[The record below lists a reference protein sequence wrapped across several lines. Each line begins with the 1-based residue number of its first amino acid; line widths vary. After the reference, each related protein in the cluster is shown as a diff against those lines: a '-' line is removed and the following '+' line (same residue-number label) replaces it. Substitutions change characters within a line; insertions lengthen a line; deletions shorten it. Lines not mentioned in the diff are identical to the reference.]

1 MRFNKKIVSRSKCTQ
16 LLQLNKQLKIS
27 LLDIT
32 RKKNQSVFFNCH
44 RIVTK
49 NWDLTEWLSSYLLHY
64 AIFFILYYPLFLII
78 RKISVVFTF
87 ILTLRFFFFFWKI
100 LILLA
105 TIFSF
110 LAFSSSER
118 FWYLL
123 HVSFQSCSLFFPILF
138 DFLYTLIFKFKM

>member
-1 MRFNKKIVSRSKCTQ
+1 MDST
-16 LLQLNKQLKIS
+16 
-27 LLDIT
+27 IT
-32 RKKNQSVFFNCH
+32 TEQTIKNFFIRHHKKKNQSVFFNCL

-49 NWDLTEWLSSYLLHY
+49 NWDLIEWLSSYFLHY
-64 AIFFILYYPLFLII
+64 AIFFIFYYPLFLII

-87 ILTLRFFFFFWKI
+87 ILTLHFFFLFWKI
-100 LILLA
+100 LISLA

-123 HVSFQSCSLFFPILF
+123 YVSFRSCSLFFQFCSIF
-138 DFLYTLIFKFKM
+138 YTL

>member
-1 MRFNKKIVSRSKCTQ
+1 MYSTITTEQ
-16 LLQLNKQLKIS
+16 TLKIS

-49 NWDLTEWLSSYLLHY
+49 NWDLTGWLSSYLLHY
-64 AIFFILYYPLFLII
+64 AIFFLFYYPLFLII

-118 FWYLL
+118 FWYLS
-123 HVSFQSCSLFFPILF
+123 HVSFRSCSLFFPILF